1 VRPVGLF
8 GQNLNVVTLRSRY
21 AELLRLRGRVQQLE
35 RLCRDDA
42 QSRKQKWLDAKIGT
56 DDRQDA

>member
-21 AELLRLRGRVQQLE
+21 AELLRLRGRVRRLE

-42 QSRKQKWLDAKIGT
+42 QNPKQKWLDAKIEA
-56 DDRQDA
+56 DDCQDA